1 MKILIYTH
9 EFAPFL
15 GGLATTSLRIATGL
29 SKRGYDVSVLA
40 PNYNGAKS
48 VDKNF
53 DFKIVRMG
61 SLTRN
66 HGIPTPIKEIA
77 GYFNIKNEVEK
88 INPDVLIALTREAHA
103 ACGLLNK
110 FPKKVIARV
119 AGYEAFRFLSGKK
132 LKNRLISKPMFR
144 FYSHT
149 SKIITASKATM
160 LLFEKAGIPKN
171 KLEVI
176 YNGVGPKFLDA
187 KTDFEN
193 LQKIK
198 NKLGI
203 SENQKILL
211 SVSRLVP
218 GKGQDNTIR
227 SVANIIP
234 TFKNLRL
241 LIVGEGSYRSE
252 LENLVAKYSLDDY
265 VFFLG
270 SKTNDELVDYYDLC
284 DIFLLPNRTDAK
296 RENVEGLPN
305 VLYEAASR
313 GKPIITGMPGGG
325 KEIIKE
331 DYNGFVVEGEDV
343 EAITEAILKLIKD
356 KEKIALFGKRSKELI
371 EENFTYEKMID
382 GYEKIILS

>member
-29 SKRGYDVSVLA
+29 SQRGYEVIVLA
-40 PNYNGAKS
+40 PNYSESESIDN
-48 VDKNF
+48 NF
-53 DFKIVRMG
+53 DFKIERM
-61 SLTRN
+61 SFLTRN
-66 HGIPTPIKEIA
+66 HGIPTPIKEFA

-110 FPKKVIARV
+110 FPRKVIARV

-132 LKNRLISKPMFR
+132 LINRLIAKPMYR
-144 FYSHT
+144 FYSNT
-149 SKIITASKATM
+149 SKIVTASKATM

-171 KLEVI
+171 KLEVV
-176 YNGVGPKFLDA
+176 YNGVGPKFLDS
-187 KTDFEN
+187 KLNLEN
-193 LQKIK
+193 LHKIK

-211 SVSRLVP
+211 TVSRLVP

-234 TFKNLRL
+234 TFKDLRL
-241 LIVGEGSYRSE
+241 LIIGEGSYRSE
-252 LENLVAKYSLDDY
+252 LEKLVAKYSLSDY

-270 SKTNDELVDYYDLC
+270 SKTNDELIDYYDLC
-284 DIFLLPNRTDAK
+284 DIFLLPNRTEAK

-313 GKPIITGMPGGG
+313 GKPIIAGTPGGG

-331 DYNGFVVEGEDV
+331 DYNGFVVDGEDV
-343 EAITEAILKLIKD
+343 EAITNGILKLID
-356 KEKIALFGKRSKELI
+356 DREKTALFGKRSKELI
-371 EENFTYEKMID
+371 EDNFTYEKMID